1 MWCWGE
7 GKGVGLGKSLLI
19 WNMFK
24 VIDIKTWP
32 EGGRGRR
39 IWKWK
44 KLDGLLRLS
53 LQYIEEDNFVQIIE
67 SHKTS
72 YNNVYDSKTLYSGLL
87 QEKFV
92 DKICQKENGELFI
105 PGIPDELKTCVLG
118 HDLSSNRTQREFQFE
133 VEDPRSQGRIVKVK
147 AQFEATTCSSPTDL
161 TKSTERVIVIVVSTG

>member
-1 MWCWGE
+1 
-7 GKGVGLGKSLLI
+7 
-19 WNMFK
+19 MFK

-92 DKICQKENGELFI
+92 EKICQKENGELFI
-105 PGIPDELKTCVLG
+105 PGIPDELKTCVFG
-118 HDLSSNRTQREFQFE
+118 HDLS
-133 VEDPRSQGRIVKVK
+133 D
-147 AQFEATTCSSPTDL
+147 
-161 TKSTERVIVIVVSTG
+161 VVSYSVHNAVPTC

>member
-1 MWCWGE
+1 
-7 GKGVGLGKSLLI
+7 
-19 WNMFK
+19 MFK

-92 DKICQKENGELFI
+92 EKICQKENGEIFI

-118 HDLSSNRTQREFQFE
+118 HDLSSNTTQRQFQFE
-133 VEDPRSQGRIVKVK
+133 VEGPRSQGRIVKVK
-147 AQFEATTCSSPTDL
+147 AQFEATTCSSPTDQ
-161 TKSTERVIVIVVSTG
+161 TKNTEILRF